1 MKIPGKQETVES
13 RNFFLKNATLS
24 VEFSSR
30 NPENRTKCLILAE
43 PVKK

>member
-13 RNFFLKNATLS
+13 WNFFLKNATLS

-30 NPENRTKCLILAE
+30 NPENRTNVFDLAE
-43 PVKK
+43 L